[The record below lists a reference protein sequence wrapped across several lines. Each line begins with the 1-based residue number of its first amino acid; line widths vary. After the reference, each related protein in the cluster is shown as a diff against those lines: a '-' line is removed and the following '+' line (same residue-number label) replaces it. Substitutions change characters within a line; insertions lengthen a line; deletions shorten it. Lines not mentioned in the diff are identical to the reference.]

1 MSPSIVK
8 TANNLFKEGAK
19 NMLNEK
25 ELKATIREIPDFPKE
40 GILFYDITTLLKNA
54 EAYESLIT
62 QIADSLGELD
72 VDIVIGPEARGFVIG
87 AAVAYAIHAG
97 FVVARKPG
105 KLPSDVY
112 RFSYGLEYGS
122 DVLEI
127 HKDAIQPGQ
136 RVAIVDDLLATG
148 GTALATIQLAEQVGA
163 KVVGAR
169 FAIELADLNG
179 REKLKDYDVKAVLT
193 Y

>member
-1 MSPSIVK
+1 M
-8 TANNLFKEGAK
+8 
-19 NMLNEK
+19 MNEQ
-25 ELKATIREIPDFPKE
+25 ELKATIREIPNFPKP
-40 GILFYDITTLLKNA
+40 GILFYDITTLLKNP
-54 EAYESLIT
+54 EAYNELIS
-62 QIADSLGELD
+62 QIADSLRELD

-87 AAVAYAIHAG
+87 SAVAYAINAG

-105 KLPSDVY
+105 KLPSEVY

-148 GTALATIQLAEQVGA
+148 GTALATIQLAEEVGA
-163 KVVGAR
+163 QVVAAR
-169 FAIELADLNG
+169 FAIELSDLGG
-179 REKLKDYDVKAVLT
+179 RDKLAGYDVKAILT

>member
-1 MSPSIVK
+1 M
-8 TANNLFKEGAK
+8 
-19 NMLNEK
+19 MNES
-25 ELKATIREIPDFPKE
+25 ELKATIREIPDFPKP
-40 GILFYDITTLLKNA
+40 GILFYDITTLLKNK

-62 QIADSLGELD
+62 SIADSLRELD

-87 AAVAYAIHAG
+87 AAVAYAINAG

-105 KLPSDVY
+105 KLPSEVY

-122 DVLEI
+122 DCLEI
-127 HKDAIQPGQ
+127 HKDAIKPGQ

-148 GTALATIQLAEQVGA
+148 GTALATIKLAEEVGA
-163 KVVGAR
+163 TVVGAR
-169 FAIELADLNG
+169 FAIELSDLGG
-179 REKLKDYDVKAVLT
+179 REKLRDYDVRAVLT